1 MRHLRTGNSLL
12 EIGYLRD
19 LLEQSGI
26 ACTIKN
32 EQLAGAVGEIP
43 PLECLP
49 ELWVL
54 DDRALPQA
62 LEIVAEAT
70 RPAPSGPAW
79 RCRRCGEQNEREF
92 AACWRCGHAD
102 KSP

>member
-1 MRHLRTGNSLL
+1 LA
-12 EIGYLRD
+12 EIGCLRD

-26 ACTIKN
+26 ACTVKN
-32 EQLAGAVGEIP
+32 EQLAGALGEIP

-70 RPAPSGPAW
+70 RPAPPGKAW
-79 RCRRCGEQNEREF
+79 RCRNCGEHNDGEF

-102 KSP
+102 ESS